1 MGATIFIIPARAGS
15 KGLPGKNIKILGCK
29 PLIAYSIEFA
39 LNVKEEQDEICVTT
53 NDDEVF
59 NIATNLGVPPIF
71 KRPQELSSDTAS
83 SSDVISHVLN
93 EYKKINKT
101 FENIVLLQP
110 TSPFRKISDYIGMK
124 NLYLEKN
131 AEMVVSVKVS
141 KENPF
146 FNLFKEN
153 AEGKLERFIAD
164 SSYTRRQ
171 DCPSAFAYNGS
182 IYIVNVFAFEQIKSF
197 AFNQIYKYLM
207 PVERSIDIDTPV
219 DWVLAEYYLNKQN
232 ENC

>member
-1 MGATIFIIPARAGS
+1 MGATIFIIPARFGS
-15 KGLPGKNIKILGCK
+15 KGLPGKNLKILGGK

-59 NIATNLGVPPIF
+59 NIATNFGVPPIF

-83 SSDVISHVLN
+83 SSEVISHVIS

-101 FENIVLLQP
+101 FDTIVLLQP

-124 NLYLEKN
+124 KLYLEKN
-131 AEMVVSVKVS
+131 AEMVVSVKIS

-153 AEGKLERFIAD
+153 SEGKLERFIAD
-164 SSYTRRQ
+164 NSYTRRQ
-171 DCPSAFAYNGS
+171 DCPSTFAYNGS
-182 IYIVNVFAFEQIKSF
+182 IYVVSVFAFEQIKSF

-207 PVERSIDIDTPV
+207 PEERSIDIDTPV
-219 DWVLAEYYLNKQN
+219 DWVLAEYYLNIQN